1 MIIPNKTMSPLPKGE
16 MPLCSGLSF
25 GANKNVKILP
35 LQVKNIPSKVV
46 GLFLI
51 MKL

>member
-1 MIIPNKTMSPLPKGE
+1 MAE
-16 MPLCSGLSF
+16 D
-25 GANKNVKILP
+25 AYVKILP